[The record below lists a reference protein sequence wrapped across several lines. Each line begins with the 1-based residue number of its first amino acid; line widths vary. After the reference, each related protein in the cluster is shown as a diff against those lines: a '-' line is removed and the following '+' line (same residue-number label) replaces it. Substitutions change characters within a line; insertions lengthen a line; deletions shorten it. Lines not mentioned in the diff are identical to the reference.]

1 MKTEKRCTLQIPD
14 EDRKNNIENPF
25 YMRGVLKLKLEADCT
40 VTQSYSAT
48 I

>member
-14 EDRKNNIENPF
+14 EGRKNNIENPF
-25 YMRGVLKLKLEADCT
+25 YMRGVLKLEADCT